1 MFFKAQKIHPM
12 KAKTLILVVYSL
24 MFWAC
29 TEGELSLT
37 SLETEVDIRTIK
49 FEHSRFSD
57 ALNEAKET
65 RKPLLLYFTIEDCS
79 WSAKMEEEVFTD
91 PEVQRLVNEK
101 FICSKI
107 HLKKSPET
115 PGTEEFKKTNESK
128 LNILSLFDINASS
141 CPAFAIIDFNGELKK
156 KETGY
161 MDVQEFIRFGR
172 GE

>member
-1 MFFKAQKIHPM
+1 M
-12 KAKTLILVVYSL
+12 KAKTLILIVYSL
-24 MFWAC
+24 VSWAC
-29 TEGELSLT
+29 TDKELSV
-37 SLETEVDIRTIK
+37 SSFETEVDTRTIK
-49 FEHSRFSD
+49 FEHGKFSD

-91 PEVQRLVNEK
+91 PDVQSLVNEK

-107 HLKKSPET
+107 HLKTSPET
-115 PGTEEFKKTNESK
+115 PETEELKKANESK
-128 LNILSLFDINASS
+128 LNILCLYDINASS